1 MAYQCAKKITH
12 LVLETDAFMAG
23 PNSSSSNSGN
33 SDSAT
38 NSPTKNQTIPGT
50 NQPMPPIM
58 SALLEL
64 QNDPYNRQG
73 FQILAIY
80 FSIVFFLILQ

>member
-23 PNSSSSNSGN
+23 PNSSSSNSGGGN

-73 FQILAIY
+73 FQILTI
-80 FSIVFFLILQ
+80 FFRLFYL